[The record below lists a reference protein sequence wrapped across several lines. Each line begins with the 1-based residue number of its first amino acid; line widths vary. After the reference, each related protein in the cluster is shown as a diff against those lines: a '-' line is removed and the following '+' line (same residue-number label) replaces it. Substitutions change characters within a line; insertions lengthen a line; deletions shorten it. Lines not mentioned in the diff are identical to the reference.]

1 MGKIFAIVGEW
12 LLKNG
17 VKKVLTGAGLG
28 VFSYLAVVTA
38 IRAALDSLVGD
49 LDSIERD
56 VLQLMGIYG
65 IDLVLS
71 AFISVAVFLMTLNN
85 GKLVIK
91 QVSK

>member
-12 LLKNG
+12 LLRNG

-38 IRAALDSLVGD
+38 IRSAFDSLAGE
-49 LDSIERD
+49 LQSLPRD
-56 VLQLMGIYG
+56 VLNLMGIYG
-65 IDLVLS
+65 IDLNIS
-71 AFISVAVFLMTLNN
+71 AFISVAVFLLTLNN
-85 GKLVIK
+85 GKLIIK

>member
-1 MGKIFAIVGEW
+1 MGKILAIVGEW

-38 IRAALDSLVGD
+38 IRSAFDSLIGEV
-49 LDSIERD
+49 DSLPND

-65 IDLVLS
+65 VDLVLS
-71 AFISVAVFLMTLNN
+71 AFISVAVFLLTLNN

-91 QVSK
+91 QVTK